1 MNSLAIVNKDRIRNL
16 QPAYFALVMATS
28 IVAIACELQHLGSI
42 AALLTGLNCA
52 VFVLLSVLTAARL
65 ILFRREMQDDLINHA
80 RAPGFLTI
88 PAGSALLGCQFVL
101 INGWFNAAFILWLV
115 GIASWVLLTYVIFAT
130 FTVKERK
137 PALDEG
143 INGGWLLA
151 VVSTQAVAQLSL
163 LLMPAFPGTAGQ
175 LLFLGL
181 ALWLWGGMLYIW
193 MISLIF
199 YRYTF
204 FTFAPSDLMPPYWIN
219 MGAMAISTL
228 VGVLLSERIGDSPFR
243 EVRPFVE
250 GFTVFFWATATWWI
264 PMLVILGFWRHI
276 IKRFPLSYDPLY
288 WGAVFPLGVY
298 SVATY
303 RMAEFWHAQFLRW
316 VPTCFA
322 YVALAAWLVTFG
334 GMTHAIFRRRVLP
347 GERGQSGQGTSV
359 LDRRT

>member
-1 MNSLAIVNKDRIRNL
+1 LHSFAIVNKEGIRNL

-28 IVAIACELQHLGSI
+28 IIAIACQLEHLGPI
-42 AALLTGLNCA
+42 AELLTGLNGA
-52 VFVLLSVLTAARL
+52 IFMLLSSLTIARL
-65 ILFRREMQDDLINHA
+65 VLFRREILDDLLNHA

-88 PAGSALLGCQFVL
+88 PAGSALLGCQFML
-101 INGWFNAAFILWLV
+101 IRNWHNVGLILWIGSV
-115 GIASWVLLTYVIFAT
+115 VSWVLLTYAIFAT

-137 PALDEG
+137 PTLDQG

-151 VVSTQAVAQLSL
+151 VVSTQAIAQLSL
-163 LLMPAFPGTAGQ
+163 LLIPAFQSEAD
-175 LLFLGL
+175 LFLFLGL

-228 VGVLLSERIGDSPFR
+228 VGVLLSARIGDSPLR
-243 EVRPFVE
+243 ELRPFVE
-250 GFTVFFWATATWWI
+250 GLTILFWATATWWI

-303 RMAEFWHAQFLRW
+303 RLAEFWHFGLLRF
-316 VPTCFA
+316 VPRCFT
-322 YVALAAWLVTFG
+322 YLALAAWLLTFA
-334 GMTHAIFRRRVLP
+334 GMTRSILRPHILSRKLREP
-347 GERGQSGQGTSV
+347 
-359 LDRRT
+359 D

>member
-1 MNSLAIVNKDRIRNL
+1 MSSFRIVNKERVRNL
-16 QPAYFALVMATS
+16 HPAYFALVMATS
-28 IVAIACELQHLGSI
+28 IVAISCQLEHLGQLSI
-42 AALLTGLNCA
+42 
-52 VFVLLSVLTAARL
+52 VLTALNSAAFLLLSALTLGRL
-65 ILFRREMQDDLINHA
+65 VLFWGEIEVDLLSHA
-80 RAPGFLTI
+80 RAPSFLTI

-101 INGWFNAAFILWLV
+101 IERWHNLALILWIGSIV
-115 GIASWVLLTYVIFAT
+115 SWVVLTYAIFAA
-130 FTVKERK
+130 FTVKQRK

-151 VVSTQAVAQLSL
+151 VVSTQAIAQLSL
-163 LLMPAFPGTAGQ
+163 LLIPAFPNWADGF
-175 LLFLGL
+175 LFLSL

-228 VGVLLSERIGDSPFR
+228 VGVLLSALIGASPLK

-250 GFTVFFWATATWWI
+250 GLTIFFWATATWWI
-264 PMLVILGFWRHI
+264 PMLVILGYWRHI
-276 IKRFPLSYDPLY
+276 IRRFPFSYDPLY

-303 RMAEFWHAQFLRW
+303 RLIEFWHLQFLRW
-316 VPTCFA
+316 VPKCFA
-322 YVALAAWLVTFG
+322 YVALAAWLVTFA
-334 GMTHAIFRRRVLP
+334 GMTYANLRPRVLA
-347 GERGQSGQGTSV
+347 GKG
-359 LDRRT
+359 RTILL

>member
-1 MNSLAIVNKDRIRNL
+1 MGVKERIRNL

-28 IVAIACELQHLGSI
+28 IVAIACQLEDLGPI
-42 AALLTGLNCA
+42 AILLTGLNA
-52 VFVLLSVLTAARL
+52 ALFVLLSCLTLARL
-65 ILFRREMQDDLINHA
+65 GLCQREMRDDLVNHA

-88 PAGSALLGCQFVL
+88 PAGSALLGCQFIL
-101 INGWFNAAFILWLV
+101 IEGWYNAALLLWIGGLV
-115 GIASWVLLTYVIFAT
+115 SWVLLTYVIFAT

-163 LLMPAFPGTAGQ
+163 LLMPTFPSAADP

-204 FTFAPSDLMPPYWIN
+204 FVFAPSDLMPPYWIN

-228 VGVLLSERIGDSPFR
+228 VGVLLSERIGDSPLR

-250 GFTVFFWATATWWI
+250 GLTVFFWATATWWI

-303 RMAEFWHAQFLRW
+303 RLTEFWHLQFLRW
-316 VPTCFA
+316 VPKCFA
-322 YVALAAWLVTFG
+322 YVALAAWLVTFA
-334 GMTHAIFRRRVLP
+334 GMTYANLRPRVLA
-347 GERGQSGQGTSV
+347 GKG
-359 LDRRT
+359 RTISL

>member
-1 MNSLAIVNKDRIRNL
+1 
-16 QPAYFALVMATS
+16 MATS
-28 IVAIACELQHLGSI
+28 IVAIACRLEGLGQI
-42 AALLTGLNCA
+42 PQLLTALNTA
-52 VFVLLSVLTAARL
+52 IFVLLSSLTLARL
-65 ILFRREMQDDLINHA
+65 GLFRREMHNDLINHA

-101 INGWFNAAFILWLV
+101 IEDWTEAALLLWIGGLV
-115 GIASWVLLTYVIFAT
+115 SWVLLTYAIFTA

-137 PALDEG
+137 PALNEG

-151 VVSTQAVAQLSL
+151 VVSTQAIAQLSL
-163 LLMPAFPGTAGQ
+163 LLMPAFPGAPDS

-228 VGVLLSERIGDSPFR
+228 VGVLLSERLGDSQLR

-303 RMAEFWHAQFLRW
+303 RLAEFWHLQFLRW
-316 VPTCFA
+316 VPQCFA
-322 YVALAAWLVTFG
+322 YVALAAWLLTFA
-334 GMTHAIFRRRVLP
+334 GMSHSILRPRALSRNLGKPENGSSVP
-347 GERGQSGQGTSV
+347 G
-359 LDRRT
+359 RRT